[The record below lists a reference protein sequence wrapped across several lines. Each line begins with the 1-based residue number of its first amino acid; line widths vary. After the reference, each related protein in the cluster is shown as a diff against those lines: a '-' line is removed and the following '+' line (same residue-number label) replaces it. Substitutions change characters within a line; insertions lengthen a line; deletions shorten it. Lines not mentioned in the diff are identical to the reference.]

1 MPFYSSRSNY
11 FKENTYEKKEEMVN
25 GFGSCCDFFCDFVWG
40 AAAAQYPGGGIWT
53 YGDSNGGDFPNYYH
67 FRNIIVQL

>member
-1 MPFYSSRSNY
+1 MR
-11 FKENTYEKKEEMVN
+11 KKRKWLMVLALAVT
-25 GFGSCCDFFCDFVWG
+25 SFVTLSG
-40 AAAAQYPGGGIWT
+40 VAAAAQYPGGGIWT

>member
-11 FKENTYEKKEEMVN
+11 FKENTYEKKRKWLMVLALAVT
-25 GFGSCCDFFCDFVWG
+25 SFVTLSG
-40 AAAAQYPGGGIWT
+40 VAAAAQYPGGGIWT

>member
-1 MPFYSSRSNY
+1 MR
-11 FKENTYEKKEEMVN
+11 KKRKWLMVLAL
-25 GFGSCCDFFCDFVWG
+25 GV
-40 AAAAQYPGGGIWT
+40 AAAAQYSGGGIWT